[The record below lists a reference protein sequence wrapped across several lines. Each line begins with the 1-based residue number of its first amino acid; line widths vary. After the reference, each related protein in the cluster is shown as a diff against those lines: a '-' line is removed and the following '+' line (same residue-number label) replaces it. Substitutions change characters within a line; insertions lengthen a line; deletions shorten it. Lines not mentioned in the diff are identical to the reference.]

1 MNIRNA
7 TVSVMVLCIAMMFSI
22 SGVFAADVAKIGILD
37 AQRVLDVSSAGKA
50 AQARIKAEGTQRTE
64 DLKKRAEEF
73 KTLEEQLQREAMV
86 MSQEK
91 RDDKSRELKIRKVEI
106 EDLQKKYSREMSQ
119 MQQEVLSRIQADI
132 VKLAQKIGKEDG
144 YLLILTKENAVYY
157 PSSID
162 VTDKL
167 IQNYN
172 AQFAKGETEAS
183 KTK

>member
-1 MNIRNA
+1 MYNRSAMISL
-7 TVSVMVLCIAMMFSI
+7 VSVCITLVLSTG
-22 SGVFAADVAKIGILD
+22 SGFAADVAKIGIID
-37 AQRVLDVSSAGKA
+37 AQRVLEVSSAGKA
-50 AQARIKAEGTQRTE
+50 AQARIKAEGTQRTD

-73 KTLEEQLQREAMV
+73 KTLEEQLKREAMV

-119 MQQEVLSRIQADI
+119 MQQQLLNKIQADI
-132 VKLAQKIGKEDG
+132 VKLVREIGKEDG
-144 YLLILTKENAVYY
+144 YLLILTKDNAIYY
-157 PSSID
+157 PNSID

-167 IQNYN
+167 IENYN
-172 AQFAKGETEAS
+172 ASFAKGETEAS